1 MKPIEEPKES
11 WEEDCRN
18 FFYETGDWSGRTL
31 GVVEYIRYIQNLLK
45 SQKCGHKKVNYDCKC
60 WFEGYRM
67 GEVEA
72 GYKVRKDEREDIKKK
87 IERMKTELG
96 NQYFK
101 AVDLPFDENT
111 FEHGVNE
118 GLSQGITRLSN
129 IIKIL

>member
-11 WEEDCRN
+11 WDEDCRN
-18 FFYETGDWSGRTL
+18 FFYETGNWSGRTL

-87 IERMKTELG
+87 IERMKFTKK
-96 NQYFK
+96 NIDI
-101 AVDLPFDENT
+101 ATFDRGAREMITYNSA
-111 FEHGVNE
+111 
-118 GLSQGITRLSN
+118 LSDIL
-129 IIKIL
+129 KILK